1 MLISATHFLVTFFQS
16 SIMPTLSEKLTSV
29 LEESARFPQRPFA
42 AQRGGQGKRNLQ
54 CFVAM
59 LKALSG
65 GDEMFLLRAFFSSR
79 VGRPLLE
86 QLGFEPKDTLQR
98 LVEALR
104 SLHASA
110 SSRKEKSAV
119 LSAVSGVLSRTE
131 LWKQGFS
138 FSPATLTRARKRTR
152 TEASIDS
159 EFQSVVSDTNAQSGV
174 PNPDAQSAVP
184 NANAQ
189 SAAPKG
195 PPSTPSISSPKRLL
209 LRFLEDNSREAANRT
224 VTLKRKA
231 CNDPDGAPH
240 GKRYVQLMVD
250 WLLRLLTTAKIHF
263 SFSRLIGRLSL

>member
-1 MLISATHFLVTFFQS
+1 
-16 SIMPTLSEKLTSV
+16 MPTLAEKLVSM
-29 LEESARFPQRPFA
+29 LKSALFPQRPFRE
-42 AQRGGQGKRNLQ
+42 QQGGQRKRNLQ
-54 CFVAM
+54 CFGDT

-65 GDEMFLLRAFFSSR
+65 GDEVSLLRAFFSSR

-86 QLGFEPKDTLQR
+86 QLDFEPKDTSQR

-119 LSAVSGVLSRTE
+119 LSAVSPVLSRTE

-159 EFQSVVSDTNAQSGV
+159 EFQSGVCDTNA
-174 PNPDAQSAVP
+174 DAQSAVP
-184 NANAQ
+184 HAQ
-189 SAAPKG
+189 PATPNG
-195 PPSTPSISSPKRLL
+195 PPRPPSISSLKRLL

-231 CNDPDGAPH
+231 CNGPDGAPYD
-240 GKRYVQLMVD
+240 KR
-250 WLLRLLTTAKIHF
+250 
-263 SFSRLIGRLSL
+263 